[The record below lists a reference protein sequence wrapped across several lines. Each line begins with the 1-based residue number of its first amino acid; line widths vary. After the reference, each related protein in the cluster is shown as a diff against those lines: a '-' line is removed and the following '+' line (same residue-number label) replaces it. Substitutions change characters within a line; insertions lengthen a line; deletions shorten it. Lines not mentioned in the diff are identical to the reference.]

1 MKNLQRM
8 NQHSLDEEG
17 REEDKEK
24 EEPIAAGMDEG
35 GGEGKLVKSE
45 EPYERLHCKK
55 CNFVTSA
62 KSKKVRIDRLRR
74 HVKSHHA
81 GKSIIIA
88 AYMKKGLLWRR
99 RLSGQKKIG
108 GKFGLKSPKM
118 A

>member
-45 EPYERLHCKK
+45 EPYERLHS
-55 CNFVTSA
+55 NVILSPVL
-62 KSKKVRIDRLRR
+62 KVKR
-74 HVKSHHA
+74 SE
-81 GKSIIIA
+81 
-88 AYMKKGLLWRR
+88 
-99 RLSGQKKIG
+99 
-108 GKFGLKSPKM
+108 
-118 A
+118 

>member
-1 MKNLQRM
+1 M

-55 CNFVTSA
+55 CNFVISA
-62 KSKKVRIDRLRR
+62 KIKHRKNCECCPVSLLIVR
-74 HVKSHHA
+74 
-81 GKSIIIA
+81 
-88 AYMKKGLLWRR
+88 
-99 RLSGQKKIG
+99 
-108 GKFGLKSPKM
+108 
-118 A
+118 